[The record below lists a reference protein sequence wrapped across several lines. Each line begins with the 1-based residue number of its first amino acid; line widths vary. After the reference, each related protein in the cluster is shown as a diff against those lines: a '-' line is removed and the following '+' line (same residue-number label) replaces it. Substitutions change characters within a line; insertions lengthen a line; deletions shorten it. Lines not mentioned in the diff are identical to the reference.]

1 MDARSVPAAPRD
13 TSPGGFFAHHGFWA
27 PGVRLFRRLK
37 FSAKVAL
44 IASAFVLPLAVLLA
58 SLLQLSAEA
67 IDMARNERTGL
78 RTMDAYLKVVHALTD
93 VRNATRAG
101 LAGTDTSADHQ
112 RAADRLSQAI
122 AAMQSL
128 ARSEGDPLQL
138 GDDLA
143 KLADEWTRARA
154 VPGGVDGQG
163 RTVYGPL
170 VAASNTLFQSMGD
183 RSQLTLDPDLDS
195 FRLIEA
201 LYIHGP
207 SAIENLGQVWGW
219 AAFGAARPLSAEQ
232 ARKLA
237 TWAALAHQALGR
249 MKLAL
254 DTARKA
260 NAQALAPV
268 PADALDGLLAWT
280 QAAERVDQLLAAGRS
295 ADAWYADGRQRVQ
308 TLVDLYARA
317 QPALD
322 GLLQARLARQEGQRR
337 LQVGI
342 TLAGLAL
349 AAYLFI
355 AFGKVLDGGLKETR
369 RHLQAMSAG
378 DLTTTP
384 RPWGRDEAAELMLE
398 LRGMQASLRGM
409 VQQVRQGSDQIVQS
423 TAEIAGGA
431 GDLSA
436 RTEQAA
442 ASLQQS
448 AASMEQI
455 SATVGHTSEH
465 AGQAAGRARDNAQR
479 ATQGGA
485 VMRDVVATME
495 GIHDASRRIGEI
507 IGTIDGIA
515 FQTNILAL
523 NAAVEAARAGEQG
536 RGFAV
541 VAAEVRTL
549 AGRSA
554 EAARQIKQLISASVQ
569 QVEAGTGIVRQAEAT
584 IRDIETSSL
593 QVRQLLDQVDAGARE
608 QRSGVGQVG
617 TALQDLDR
625 MTQQNAALV
634 EQTAAAAGAVQQ
646 QAQVL
651 SQQVAR
657 FRLA

>member
-1 MDARSVPAAPRD
+1 MAPRSVPAAAHD
-13 TSPGGFFAHHGFWA
+13 GFFAHHGVWA
-27 PGVRLFRRLK
+27 VGVRLFRRLK
-37 FSAKVAL
+37 FRSKVAL

-58 SLLQLSAEA
+58 SLLQLSAES

-78 RTMDAYLKVVHALTD
+78 HAMDTYLKVVHALTE

-101 LAGTDTSADHQ
+101 LGGLDTRADHQ
-112 RAADRLSQAI
+112 RASQQLGQAI
-122 AAMQSL
+122 DALQAL
-128 ARSEGDPLQL
+128 ARTEGDPLQL
-138 GDDLA
+138 GDDLK
-143 KLADEWTRARA
+143 KLADEWARARD
-154 VPGGVDGQG
+154 VQGGVDSQG

-219 AAFGAARPLSAEQ
+219 TAYAAGKPLTAEQ

-237 TWAALAHQALGR
+237 TWAALAHQSLGR

-260 NAQALAPV
+260 NPDALAV
-268 PADALDGLLAWT
+268 LPADALDGLLAWT
-280 QAAERVDQLLAAGRS
+280 RAAENVDKLAAQGRG

-308 TLVDLYARA
+308 ALVDLYARA

-322 GLLQARLARQEGQRR
+322 GLLQARLARQERQRA
-337 LQVGI
+337 LQVGV

-349 AAYLFI
+349 AAYLFVS
-355 AFGKVLDGGLKETR
+355 FGKVLDGGLKETR

-384 RPWGRDEAAELMLE
+384 RPWGSDEAAELMLE
-398 LRGMQASLRGM
+398 LHRMQDALRGM

-423 TAEIAGGA
+423 TSEIAGGA
-431 GDLSA
+431 GDLSV

-442 ASLQQS
+442 ASLQES
-448 AASMEQI
+448 AASMEEI
-455 SATVGHTSEH
+455 AATVNHTSDH
-465 AGQAAGRARDNAQR
+465 AGQAATRARDNAQR

-485 VMRDVVATME
+485 VMRDVVATMQ
-495 GIHDASRRIGEI
+495 GIQASSRRIGEI

-541 VAAEVRTL
+541 VAAEVRSL

-554 EAARQIKQLISASVQ
+554 EAAREIKQLIGASVD
-569 QVEAGTGIVRQAEAT
+569 QVDAGTGIVRQAEAA
-584 IRDIETSSL
+584 IGDIESSSQ

-608 QRSGVGQVG
+608 QRSGIGQVG

-625 MTQQNAALV
+625 VTQQNAALV
-634 EQTAAAAGAVQQ
+634 EQTAAAASAVQQ
-646 QAQVL
+646 QAQAL
-651 SQQVAR
+651 AQQVAR